1 MNNAVKVLIVVLCL
15 PLIALGVGA
24 MFNPAVMS
32 GNFAVDPRGIPGLS
46 TIRGDIGGLLLGSA
60 ILMLVG
66 IWRGNTTW
74 FLAAAVMMSTVA
86 FGRLVGFVVDG
97 LDAAVA
103 PAFVIEIVITA
114 VMITVHRRY
123 SADSKG
129 NTG

>member
-1 MNNAVKVLIVVLCL
+1 MNNAVKVLVVVLCL

-24 MFNPAVMS
+24 MFNPAFMS
-32 GNFAVDPRGIPGLS
+32 GRFGVDPQGIPGLS
-46 TIRGDIGGLLLGSA
+46 TIRGDVGGLLLGSA

-66 IWRGNTTW
+66 VWRGNTTW

-97 LDAAVA
+97 LDAAIV

-114 VMITVHRRY
+114 VMIAAHRRY
-123 SADSKG
+123 SAVS
-129 NTG
+129 

>member
-32 GNFAVDPRGIPGLS
+32 GNFAVDPQGIPGLS
-46 TIRGDIGGLLLGSA
+46 TIRGDVGGLLLGSA
-60 ILMLVG
+60 IIMLVG
-66 IWRGNTTW
+66 VWRSNTTW

-86 FGRLVGFVVDG
+86 FGRLVGFFVDG
-97 LDAAVA
+97 LDAAIV

-114 VMITVHRRY
+114 VMIATHRRY
-123 SADSKG
+123 SAVS
-129 NTG
+129 